1 MLSGL
6 RQNLLGRHCP
16 GREIAVTWPKQSV
29 TTGDA
34 MREFLKKLYM
44 AGDVWGGFA
53 AMLVALPAA
62 IAFGVT
68 IYSAISPAHAALGAL
83 AGIIGATVIGLL
95 ASLFGGTDRLISA
108 PCAPAAAV
116 LSAFAIGMVQDG
128 VPASNIVLMLLM
140 LGILAGGFQ
149 VLFGFVGIGRLI
161 KYIPYP
167 VVSGYLTGVGL
178 IIIGSQLS
186 KLVGAPVGTPWYHSV
201 ISPWLWDIRA
211 LAVGGATIGA
221 ILIGPSLT
229 RHLPAT
235 ILGVAAGIATYFALA
250 TQDAS
255 LLELDNNPLII
266 GPLGVSG
273 EGYFASITSRWHE
286 IGDLRLAQVAAL
298 LGSALTLAVLLS
310 IDTLKTCVVLDQMTR
325 SRHQPNREL
334 VAQGIANIASSSVG
348 GIPGAGT
355 MGATLINL
363 SSGATTRASGLV
375 EGVLALVA
383 ALLLSNFIAWI
394 PVAALAAGLIV
405 VGIRM
410 IDKEPL
416 RFIQSPATVF
426 DFGVVVIVVLVAL
439 TVGLIA
445 ASAVGVILS
454 IVLFLREQIGGS
466 VVRHKFYV
474 NQMSS
479 NWHRPESE
487 TRILEQKG
495 DQAVIFELQGSLFF
509 GTTQQLYGLLEAE
522 IKTRNF
528 IILDMKRV
536 QSVDVTAAH
545 LLTMVRD
552 SMAEKGSLLLLSNVR
567 ENLPNGRNLREFL
580 EQTGVT
586 EKQETVRLFPE
597 LDGAIEWVE
606 DRILGEVEAAG
617 PVREVPMQLAEM
629 ELFKNRK
636 DETLADLEG
645 RLTIRVCAAGETVYA
660 RGEPGD
666 ALYMIRRGSVK
677 IFAPLGAGRT
687 RHIATFGRGDFF
699 GGMAFL
705 DGRPRGNDAVAAV
718 ETEFYVLS
726 LEQFNR
732 ISEEHKKLA
741 FTLIMAISRTL
752 ALRLRH
758 ADTEI
763 AMLHEY

>member
-1 MLSGL
+1 MQG
-6 RQNLLGRHCP
+6 
-16 GREIAVTWPKQSV
+16 
-29 TTGDA
+29 
-34 MREFLKKLYM
+34 FFKKLYM
-44 AGDVWGGFA
+44 TGDFWGGLA

-68 IYSAISPAHAALGAL
+68 IYSAIAPSHAALGAL
-83 AGIIGATVIGLL
+83 AGIIGATVIGLI
-95 ASLFGGTDRLISA
+95 ASTLGGTDRLISA

-116 LSAFAIGMVQDG
+116 LSAFAIELTRQG
-128 VPASNIVLMLLM
+128 VPEGNIILMLLM
-140 LGILAGGFQ
+140 LGILAGLFQ
-149 VLFGFVGIGRLI
+149 VLFGMVGIGRLI

-178 IIIGSQLS
+178 IIIGSQIN
-186 KLVGAPVGTPWYHSV
+186 KLLGVDGTTHWFHAIV
-201 ISPWLWDIRA
+201 SPWLWDWRA
-211 LAVGGATIGA
+211 VAVGGATILA
-221 ILIGPSLT
+221 MSLGPSLT
-229 RHLPAT
+229 RKLPGT
-235 ILGVAAGIATYFALA
+235 IIGIIVGITTYFVLA
-250 TQDAS
+250 AQDAR
-255 LLELDNNPLII
+255 LFEVTGNPLII
-266 GPLGVSG
+266 GALGASG
-273 EGYFASITSRWHE
+273 DGYLSSITSRWGE
-286 IGDLRLAQVAAL
+286 IGDLRLSQIAAL
-298 LGSALTLAVLLS
+298 LGSALTLDVLLS

-325 SRHQPNREL
+325 SQHDPNREL
-334 VAQGIANIASSSVG
+334 VAQGIANVASSSVG

-355 MGATLINL
+355 MGATLVNL

-375 EGVLALVA
+375 EGISALVF
-383 ALLLSNFIAWI
+383 ALLLSSFIAWI
-394 PVAALAAGLIV
+394 PVATLAGILIV
-405 VGIRM
+405 VGLRM
-410 IDKEPL
+410 IDREPL

-426 DFGVVVIVVLVAL
+426 DFGVVVTVVLVAL
-439 TVGLIA
+439 SIGLIA
-445 ASAVGVILS
+445 ASAVGVAMAIL
-454 IVLFLREQIGGS
+454 LFLREQIGGS

-509 GTTQQLYGLLEAE
+509 GTTQQLYAQLDPE
-522 IKTRNF
+522 IKTRGF

-545 LLTMVRD
+545 LLRQVRN
-552 SMAEKGSLLLLSNVR
+552 SLAERKALLLLSNVR

-586 EKQETVRLFPE
+586 EDENSVRLFNE
-597 LDGAIEWVE
+597 LDSAIEWVE
-606 DRILGEVEAAG
+606 DRLLGEEEKAQIET
-617 PVREVPMQLAEM
+617 EVALQLSEM
-629 ELFKNRK
+629 ELFRNRK
-636 DETLADLEG
+636 DETLADLES
-645 RLTIRVCAAGETVYA
+645 RLDKRIYAAGETIYA

-666 ALYMIRRGSVK
+666 ALYLIRRGSVR

-699 GGMAFL
+699 GGLAFL
-705 DGRPRGNDAVAAV
+705 DGRPRGNDAIAGT

-726 LEQFNR
+726 LEQFN
-732 ISEEHKKLA
+732 ILADEHKKLA
-741 FTLIMAISRTL
+741 FTLLTAISRSL

-763 AMLHEY
+763 AMLQEY